1 MKRDLKRV
9 PLIDLDEIA
18 KNDDIDTEIRIEAI
32 GIIYN
37 PSLLKKLYYCDS
49 NPKIRKACRK
59 RLDETCMTDSE
70 ILFYLDDLGEVDD
83 DILLEIAL
91 TDSTY
96 FSDAGW
102 SIAGIEPAVK
112 YGYPNRCMALSK
124 MKKEE
129 TFVKFAKEIDT
140 EIEFPEF
147 EEEVPEADSGFP
159 SLNVNVMRYA
169 DYVRASREEHLEEM
183 CIYAI
188 GNVSSEDA
196 LCDIA
201 LNAKF
206 WISRIL
212 AIERIFDKD
221 VLEEISNSDFYEDV
235 RLAAKRRMDEVM
247 K

>member
-1 MKRDLKRV
+1 MNGL
-9 PLIDLDEIA
+9 PLLELDEIA
-18 KNDDIDTEIRIEAI
+18 KREDIEAEIRIEAI
-32 GIIYN
+32 GKIYN
-37 PSLLKKLYYCDS
+37 PSFLKKLYYCDS
-49 NPKIRKACRK
+49 NPQIRNACRK
-59 RLDETCMTDSE
+59 RLDEAYTSDSE
-70 ILFYLDDLGEVDD
+70 IIFYIDDLGEVDD
-83 DILLEIAL
+83 DVLLEIAL
-91 TDSTY
+91 NDSTY

-102 SIAGIEPAVK
+102 SVAGKEPAVK

-140 EIEFPEF
+140 EIDYPEF
-147 EEEVPEADSGFP
+147 EEEVHEDSGFP
-159 SLNVNVMRYA
+159 SLDVNVMRYA
-169 DYVRASREEHLEEM
+169 DYVRTSREEHLKEM
-183 CIYAI
+183 CVYAI

-212 AIERIFDKD
+212 AVERISDRD
-221 VLEEISNSDFYEDV
+221 VLEEISKSDFYEDV
-235 RLAAKRRMDEVM
+235 RLVARNRLDEVI